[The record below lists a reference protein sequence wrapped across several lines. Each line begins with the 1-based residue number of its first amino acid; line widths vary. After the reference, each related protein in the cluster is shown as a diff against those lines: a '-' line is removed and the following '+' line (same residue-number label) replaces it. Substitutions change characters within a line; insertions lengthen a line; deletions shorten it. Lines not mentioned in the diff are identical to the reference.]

1 MLRKHP
7 VAHPMGISQQQSHS
21 GSKHL
26 GTTLEQRD
34 ETSAY
39 GSEALLT
46 GKKCFI
52 QNCKSLQ
59 QSTIIVIESFLYT
72 SSMSFT
78 QNIWRQYIFQITR
91 RTTEWRYNM
100 SVLYLAGHSA
110 L

>member
-21 GSKHL
+21 GSKNL
-26 GTTLEQRD
+26 WKTLEQRD

-52 QNCKSLQ
+52 QNVNLCNKVP
-59 QSTIIVIESFLYT
+59 I
-72 SSMSFT
+72 
-78 QNIWRQYIFQITR
+78 
-91 RTTEWRYNM
+91 
-100 SVLYLAGHSA
+100 
-110 L
+110 